1 MIARVDRARIAAV
14 PFFAGLPEQELDAVA
29 GAAGEV
35 EFAAGDSLTAE
46 GQFGHGLYFIEE
58 GTADVSTNGTKIGAV
73 EPGDVVGEVAV
84 LASGRR
90 TASVVATSPVR
101 AVSLF
106 KREVW
111 ALEQKAP
118 EAARR
123 LRAALDAHR
132 DDSS

>member
-1 MIARVDRARIAAV
+1 VDRARIAAL
-14 PFFAGLPEQELDAVA
+14 PFFVGLPEQELDAVA
-29 GAAGEV
+29 AAAGEV
-35 EFAAGDSLTAE
+35 EFAAGESLTAE

-111 ALEQKAP
+111 ALEDKAP

-123 LRAALDAHR
+123 LRVALDAHR

>member
-1 MIARVDRARIAAV
+1 MIVRVDRARIAAL
-14 PFFAGLPEQELDAVA
+14 PFFAGLPEQEIDAVA
-29 GAAGEV
+29 DAAEEV
-35 EFAAGDSLTAE
+35 EFAAGESLTAE

-111 ALEQKAP
+111 ALEDKAP

-123 LRAALDAHR
+123 LRAALDAR
-132 DDSS
+132 QDESS

>member
-1 MIARVDRARIAAV
+1 MIVRVDRARIAAL
-14 PFFAGLPEQELDAVA
+14 PFFAGLPEEELDAVA
-29 GAAGEV
+29 EAAAEV
-35 EFAAGDSLTAE
+35 EFAAGESLTAE
-46 GQFGHGLYFIEE
+46 GDFGHALYFIEE
-58 GTADVSTNGTKIGAV
+58 GTAAVSTNGTKVGAI

-111 ALEQKAP
+111 ALEHKAP

-123 LRAALDAHR
+123 LKTALDAHR

>member
-1 MIARVDRARIAAV
+1 VDRARIAAL
-14 PFFAGLPEQELDAVA
+14 PFFAGLSEQELEAVA

-35 EFAAGDSLTAE
+35 QFAAGESLTAE